1 MPVWG
6 LIRNIKTL
14 LGFLSWRSPLLWS
27 WKDKPTFVNMWLNA
41 YLWVPLSCL
50 RKGEWHHVLS
60 ICHLWCKELRKCGTS
75 FKIENNEENGSIDI
89 QGQQSI
95 RLNLGVGG
103 SVVCAQ
109 QWFSTGEVL
118 EYVLVNFGAFLFPFI
133 SFFSLK
139 TVQQILLLTIKN
151 LNSSCPPNLI
161 LFSAPRLREWH
172 HCLFGYMSKKYSCT
186 FWAPVFSLL

>member
-1 MPVWG
+1 MESHRQAGSITETSSFERLWWVFLSASPIHYSMPVWG

-75 FKIENNEENGSIDI
+75 FKIENNEENGKNYLEFRRCVRVIPNVIEKNEKRKSSREEHFCWLFNSRAF
-89 QGQQSI
+89 Q
-95 RLNLGVGG
+95 LLLHNL
-103 SVVCAQ
+103 
-109 QWFSTGEVL
+109 E
-118 EYVLVNFGAFLFPFI
+118 FLFLLCM
-133 SFFSLK
+133 SSL
-139 TVQQILLLTIKN
+139 
-151 LNSSCPPNLI
+151 
-161 LFSAPRLREWH
+161 
-172 HCLFGYMSKKYSCT
+172 
-186 FWAPVFSLL
+186 